1 MAGIVWACLTLSG
14 CGGSFGF
21 LRCCCVGWPGDVG
34 FRVHKILC
42 GHFYSG
48 LLRFTPVW
56 SGFESPIGRGGEST
70 SSPRWLRGVVEQ
82 RGVPF
87 WNEMVPFRSTLVR
100 MLTKD
105 LRVRQRLR

>member
-1 MAGIVWACLTLSG
+1 MA
-14 CGGSFGF
+14 
-21 LRCCCVGWPGDVG
+21 PGDCSGAARLGMLALG
-34 FRVHKILC
+34 FIRFYVVT
-42 GHFYSG
+42 FTPVYSG

-87 WNEMVPFRSTLVR
+87 WNLDF
-100 MLTKD
+100 
-105 LRVRQRLR
+105 